1 MVALRL
7 LLCGALRLRLGG
19 AADEAA
25 FLDLEPARFEDG
37 LPEVEGDF
45 GDALDGRDLLFV
57 GVVSVRVCIGV
68 DANAACGGGFGVLDL
83 GGDSGRVVCWG
94 GGGRGRGCVYL

>member
-1 MVALRL
+1 MAQRL
-7 LLCGALRLRLGG
+7 LFRGALGLGLGLGG

-25 FLDLEPARFEDG
+25 FLDLEPARLEDG

-57 GVVSVRVCIGV
+57 GIVSVRVCIG
-68 DANAACGGGFGVLDL
+68 AACGGGFGVLDL
-83 GGDSGRVVCWG
+83 RRDSGRVV
-94 GGGRGRGCVYL
+94 R